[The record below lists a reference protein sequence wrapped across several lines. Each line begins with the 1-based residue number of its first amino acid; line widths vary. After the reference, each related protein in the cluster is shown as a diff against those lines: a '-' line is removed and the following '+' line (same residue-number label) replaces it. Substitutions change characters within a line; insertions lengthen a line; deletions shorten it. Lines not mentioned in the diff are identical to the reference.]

1 MQTTRHSQPVTI
13 TLPPNLFKLALKI
26 AKEEG
31 RTRSEL
37 FREALRK
44 YFWEGSWKRLQ
55 AYGAQRVKETGLK
68 EEDIEDLI
76 DETRRSK
83 S

>member
-1 MQTTRHSQPVTI
+1 MAERQSLPVTI
-13 TLPPNLFKLALKI
+13 TLSPKLFRLAERI

-44 YFWEGSWKRLQ
+44 YIWERNWQKLQQYGHLQ
-55 AYGAQRVKETGLK
+55 AKQLGIREA
-68 EEDIEDLI
+68 DIEALI
-76 DETRRSK
+76 DQRRS
-83 S
+83 